1 MVTKKK
7 GVIIVLLLLLAGGAA
22 YWFLFPGREEEPEIL
37 PHQVTEVERS
47 ELSREITTSGYLAPL
62 RSRSHSPEQGG
73 EIVEIPVDPGDEVQA
88 GDALYRLNDSEQ
100 YLDYIQARNAYQQA
114 LIGGSEREIEEQEL
128 SMELA
133 EERLEDRTIRSRLDG
148 TVDDFDL
155 EEGDTITSE
164 STGITV
170 EDESGY
176 IVEIDLDEID
186 APMVEE
192 GMESTVALDAFPD
205 NNYTGEVSH
214 IERGTKRDNGSVV
227 VPAEI
232 SIAEND
238 ERFRSGYSADVD
250 IIIESRE
257 DVLMVPITA
266 VYEREGQE
274 YVVTVDEEYNPQPA
288 EVETGLS
295 DDINVEITSGLEAG
309 QRILINAHQYAEDVR
324 PDWQFGPGAGPPPGT
339 PGGEF

>member
-7 GVIIVLLLLLAGGAA
+7 GVIIVLILLLAGGAA
-22 YWFLFPGREEEPEIL
+22 YWFFFPGREVQPEIL

-47 ELSREITTSGYLAPL
+47 ELSREITTSGHLAPL
-62 RSRSHSPEQGG
+62 RSRSHRPEQGG
-73 EIVEIPVDPGDEVQA
+73 EIDEIPVEPGDEVRA
-88 GDALYRLNDSEQ
+88 GDVLYRLDDSEQ

-128 SMELA
+128 RMELA
-133 EERLEDRTIRSRLDG
+133 EKRLEERAVRSRLDG
-148 TVDDFDL
+148 TVADFDL
-155 EEGDTITSE
+155 EEGDIITAE
-164 STGITV
+164 TLGITV
-170 EDESGY
+170 QDESGY

-186 APMVEE
+186 APRVEVE
-192 GMESTVALDAFPD
+192 MESVISLDALPD
-205 NNYTGEVSH
+205 NNYSGEVSH

-232 SIAEND
+232 AITEND

-257 DVLMVPITA
+257 DVLLVPATA
-266 VYEREGQE
+266 IYEQDGQE
-274 YVVTVDEEYNPQPA
+274 YVVTVDDEYNPQPA

-295 DDINVEITSGLEAG
+295 DDIYVEITSGLEEN
-309 QRILINAHQYAEDVR
+309 QRILINVHQYAEEIE